1 MQRDVDRVGLVLFQP
16 FATLHAIASTLTFIP
31 CCHCCLHNAQVLHP
45 INLAMMQL
53 AYAVY
58 QPPDA
63 LKGCLQAMGIVPNSM
78 KVVEANVPEYG
89 TVRTAY
95 VMMAANQ
102 RIFVLIR

>member
-1 MQRDVDRVGLVLFQP
+1 
-16 FATLHAIASTLTFIP
+16 
-31 CCHCCLHNAQVLHP
+31 
-45 INLAMMQL
+45 MMQL

-63 LKGCLQAMGIVPNSM
+63 LTGCLQAMGIVPNSI